1 MCTVPGTSA
10 VVRKGLLE
18 SGAVWHRLALQ
29 DRLRQAGK
37 VVHHAVPTLLRAW
50 GAEQH
55 MHFPAQL
62 RLQPGTGTNVDGPFR
77 KHGQILGY
85 RFANMRIGTF
95 RTWCCPQR
103 ASHPLVRMSPL
114 RGKRGKVSNAT
125 CEGSLAGWL
134 AGIDCTYN
142 WRPSLRCRP
151 YRAATA
157 RRQDGLGMQRH
168 TNQKRAG
175 HNMCPPRALAHDPAT
190 LTRHPRASRAQV
202 AQIQT
207 LMLCNPAFG
216 TGVQTI
222 LNS

>member
-1 MCTVPGTSA
+1 MRSLLQESTLGHWLCTVPGTSA

-168 TNQKRAG
+168 TNQKGQGTIRA
-175 HNMCPPRALAHDPAT
+175 HHARSHTTPQH
-190 LTRHPRASRAQV
+190 SRATH
-202 AQIQT
+202 A
-207 LMLCNPAFG
+207 PHAHRWRRFRR
-216 TGVQTI
+216 
-222 LNS
+222 